1 MPGMTGLEL
10 QAALRERQMEVPV
23 VVLTAHGDVATARA
37 ALKNGAFD
45 FLEKPVDDGMLLDVL
60 RNALRADRERRMAT
74 TARSTTDQRLERL
87 TEREREILALIAAGH
102 QNRDIAAQLGIS
114 PRTVEV
120 HKARIMEKLECRT
133 LAELIRMNLA
143 AG

>member
-1 MPGMTGLEL
+1 
-10 QAALRERQMEVPV
+10 
-23 VVLTAHGDVATARA
+23 
-37 ALKNGAFD
+37 
-45 FLEKPVDDGMLLDVL
+45 MLLDVL